1 MSLREWMLALAL
13 VAAAGC
19 VTTGIALLAVSAA
32 WIIGGVL
39 LAAIAY
45 LVLAGE
51 ETAKPEADE

>member
-32 WIIGGVL
+32 WIVGGIL

-45 LVLAGE
+45 LVLAE
-51 ETAKPEADE
+51 DTAAPEADE